1 LHHISAFNALSGAA
15 INVLWDLCRGH
26 YRILLLF
33 PEWRKRQCQQ
43 TGTQNYTRK
52 NNPSGSRQKYNNNRQ
67 QIFCRTLFFSF
78 LPLNL
83 SGILPDF
90 RFRQVVF

>member
-1 LHHISAFNALSGAA
+1 MSRYNIASKIRNFKFISHFCIIYPHLTLLSGAA

-26 YRILLLF
+26 YRIFLLF

-52 NNPSGSRQKYNNNRQ
+52 NNPSDREAH
-67 QIFCRTLFFSF
+67 
-78 LPLNL
+78 
-83 SGILPDF
+83 
-90 RFRQVVF
+90 V